1 MPHFWVIYVESLQ
14 VLKRCCSASCIN
26 TTSIILGYSWILH
39 SALGKKGK
47 TLYQAWVSLVR
58 KLCYMPATSRP
69 SKNATQRLYEED
81 EKLARKFQEE
91 EAAAEREA
99 IRRQRLERLSH
110 FRTRYS

>member
-1 MPHFWVIYVESLQ
+1 
-14 VLKRCCSASCIN
+14 
-26 TTSIILGYSWILH
+26 
-39 SALGKKGK
+39 
-47 TLYQAWVSLVR
+47 
-58 KLCYMPATSRP
+58 MPATSRT